1 MNFDRADSARE
12 KKPNGPPE
20 AAGLV
25 NRRAFVIRAV
35 GALAVGV
42 AIDRIEGQ
50 STTAQPQVGNAS
62 NLGAMDQNA
71 AQSVRRP
78 AKPAAHPSMTDAQR
92 DELEHHIRCQ
102 CGCTLDVYTCRTTD
116 FSCEVSPAM
125 HADIKSLVEGGYS
138 AQEILDSFIDT
149 YGERAL
155 MAPRAQGFNLLGYVA
170 PFVALGAGAI
180 AVAVVLRGWGHREHA
195 VVTAPQIQGT
205 PDELA
210 RLAAA
215 IRDDA

>member
-1 MNFDRADSARE
+1 MSVDRAHSARE
-12 KKPNGPPE
+12 AKLNEPPK
-20 AAGLV
+20 AGRLV
-25 NRRAFVIRAV
+25 NRRAFVSRAAGV
-35 GALAVGV
+35 LAAGV
-42 AIDRIEGQ
+42 AIDRLGGQ
-50 STTAQPQVGNAS
+50 STTSQPQVGSAS
-62 NLGAMDQNA
+62 NLSVMDQSA

-78 AKPAAHPSMTDAQR
+78 PRPGAHPSMTDAAR
-92 DELEHHIRCQ
+92 DELEHHLRCQ

-138 AQEILDSFIDT
+138 AQEILDSFVDT

-180 AVAVVLRGWGHREHA
+180 AVVVVLRGWGKREHA
-195 VVTAPQIQGT
+195 IVAVPAIQGT

-210 RLAAA
+210 RLDAA
-215 IRDDA
+215 IRNDA

>member
-1 MNFDRADSARE
+1 M
-12 KKPNGPPE
+12 K
-20 AAGLV
+20 
-25 NRRAFVIRAV
+25 RRAFLGGAAGAIAAAVLAERAR
-35 GALAVGV
+35 AQGV
-42 AIDRIEGQ
+42 
-50 STTAQPQVGNAS
+50 SPQQNAS
-62 NLGAMDQNA
+62 NLGAMDQMA

-78 AKPAAHPSMTDAQR
+78 PKPGAHPSMSDAER
-92 DELEHHIRCQ
+92 DELEHQIRCQ

-116 FSCEVSPAM
+116 FTCEVSPAM

-138 AQEILDSFIDT
+138 AQEILDSFVDT

-170 PFVALGAGAI
+170 PFVAFGAG
-180 AVAVVLRGWGHREHA
+180 AVAVVAVLRTWGAKRPEPAA
-195 VVTAPQIQGT
+195 VAPLVHGT
-205 PDELA
+205 PDELQ

>member
-1 MNFDRADSARE
+1 MNRRSFLV
-12 KKPNGPPE
+12 G
-20 AAGLV
+20 AAG
-25 NRRAFVIRAV
+25 AIS
-35 GALAVGV
+35 VGV
-42 AIDRIEGQ
+42 VAHRLNAQ
-50 STTAQPQVGNAS
+50 RTAPQTQAS
-62 NLGAMDQNA
+62 NLGAMDQAA
-71 AQSVRRP
+71 AQTVRRP
-78 AKPAAHPSMTDAQR
+78 PKPGAHASMTDATR

-138 AQEILDSFIDT
+138 AQEILDSFVDT

-170 PFVALGAGAI
+170 PFIALGAGALAI
-180 AVAVVLRGWGHREHA
+180 VVVLRAWGAKTPGATPA
-195 VVTAPQIQGT
+195 VPMVQGT
-205 PDELA
+205 PAELA
-210 RLAAA
+210 RLEAA

>member
-1 MNFDRADSARE
+1 M
-12 KKPNGPPE
+12 
-20 AAGLV
+20 
-25 NRRAFVIRAV
+25 NRRSFVVRAT
-35 GALAVGV
+35 GACVLAVV
-42 AIDRIEGQ
+42 ADPLLAQG
-50 STTAQPQVGNAS
+50 TTPQRNAS
-62 NLGAMDQNA
+62 NLGAMDQGA

-78 AKPAAHPSMTDAQR
+78 AKPNAHPSMTDAER
-92 DELEHHIRCQ
+92 DDLEHHIRCQ

-138 AQEILDSFIDT
+138 AQEILDSFVDT

-155 MAPRAQGFNLLGYVA
+155 MAPRAQGFNILGYIA

-180 AVAVVLRGWGHREHA
+180 AVVVVLRAWGSKKQA
-195 VVTAPQIQGT
+195 VAPAPPMVKGT

-210 RLAAA
+210 RLEAA
-215 IRDDA
+215 IRDDG

>member
-1 MNFDRADSARE
+1 MTVDRRTFLVR
-12 KKPNGPPE
+12 
-20 AAGLV
+20 AG
-25 NRRAFVIRAV
+25 
-35 GALAVGV
+35 GALALGLG
-42 AIDRIEGQ
+42 ARRLNGQ
-50 STTAQPQVGNAS
+50 SAATQPQVGNAS

-78 AKPAAHPSMTDAQR
+78 PKPGAHPSMADAAR
-92 DELEHHIRCQ
+92 DELEHHLRCQ

-125 HADIKSLVEGGYS
+125 HADVKSLVEGGYS
-138 AQEILDSFIDT
+138 AQEILDSFVDT

-155 MAPRAQGFNLLGYVA
+155 MAPRPQGFNLLGYVA

-180 AVAVVLRGWGHREHA
+180 AVVVVLRGWGRHEPGAAAAPTIHG
-195 VVTAPQIQGT
+195 TAE
-205 PDELA
+205 ELA
-210 RLAAA
+210 RLDAA

>member
-1 MNFDRADSARE
+1 M
-12 KKPNGPPE
+12 K
-20 AAGLV
+20 
-25 NRRAFVIRAV
+25 RRAFVVRAA

-42 AIDRIEGQ
+42 AVDRLGGQ

-62 NLGAMDQNA
+62 NLGAMDQGA

-78 AKPAAHPSMTDAQR
+78 AKPGAHPSMTDAQR

-102 CGCTLDVYTCRTTD
+102 CGCTLDVYICRTTD
-116 FSCEVSPAM
+116 FSCVVSPAM

-138 AQEILDSFIDT
+138 AQEILDSFVDT

-155 MAPRAQGFNLLGYVA
+155 MAPRARGFNLLGYVA

-180 AVAVVLRGWGHREHA
+180 AVLVVLRGWGNREHA
-195 VVTAPQIQGT
+195 VVAAPAIQGT

-210 RLAAA
+210 RLDAA

>member
-1 MNFDRADSARE
+1 MSRLVSRRSFLAGAAGAIGTAVLVDRA
-12 KKPNGPPE
+12 
-20 AAGLV
+20 
-25 NRRAFVIRAV
+25 
-35 GALAVGV
+35 GAQGANP
-42 AIDRIEGQ
+42 Q
-50 STTAQPQVGNAS
+50 SNAS
-62 NLGAMDQNA
+62 NLGAMDQTA

-78 AKPAAHPSMTDAQR
+78 AKPGAHPSMTDAER

-116 FSCEVSPAM
+116 FTCEVSPAM
-125 HADIKSLVEGGYS
+125 HADIKSLVEGGYT
-138 AQEILDSFIDT
+138 AQEILDSFVDT

-170 PFVALGAGAI
+170 PFVAFGAGAI
-180 AVAVVLRGWGHREHA
+180 AVVAVLRTWGAKRPELA
-195 VVTAPQIQGT
+195 AAAPVVHGT

-210 RLAAA
+210 RLDAA

>member
-1 MNFDRADSARE
+1 M
-12 KKPNGPPE
+12 K
-20 AAGLV
+20 
-25 NRRAFVIRAV
+25 RRAFVVRAAA
-35 GALAVGV
+35 ALAAGV
-42 AIDRIEGQ
+42 AIDRLGGQ
-50 STTAQPQVGNAS
+50 STTGQPQVGNAS

-78 AKPAAHPSMTDAQR
+78 AKPGAHPSMTDAQR
-92 DELEHHIRCQ
+92 DELEHHVRCQ

-116 FSCEVSPAM
+116 FSCAVSPAM

-138 AQEILDSFIDT
+138 AQEILDSFVDT

-155 MAPRAQGFNLLGYVA
+155 MAPRPQGFNLLGYVA

-180 AVAVVLRGWGHREHA
+180 AVALVLRGMGHRGHV